1 MKKKITL
8 SMIAMLSILGI
19 AGCRK
24 TPSNT
29 PNSSTPSEKTPIT
42 LTKLEIANK
51 DELTGF
57 HYVDSEDATLRI
69 TVDEGKNVNDLIASK
84 DIKIASS
91 NDKVAMVLGQR
102 IVFKGV
108 GDVKIT
114 ITGGG
119 KEDSVSFYVGNPV
132 TLVPEDTAVGKA
144 GTMKVAVESEKNG
157 SDAALYDWS
166 SSDETKATV
175 DATGLVT
182 GVAVGEV
189 TIFAKLKTNAKE
201 GAAITIKVEESVAQP
216 VAINTLAKS
225 TKSTTT
231 RGEIVAKYASGF
243 VIDDGTG
250 AIVVYQKTTL
260 AIGDVVKVTS
270 SEVSVHHNM
279 LELSGKVTVV
289 KVGYKVAKV
298 QDPVD
303 LTVDI
308 AKKFAT
314 SKDDGSD
321 SINLTKKYRWNG
333 VATKAGSYLCLN
345 LNGWNVPI
353 KPIGMDE
360 KAFPYTEGKYYAI
373 EGYWAGYS
381 SSFGGYVNMVITK
394 LEETAPEVTQVTLSA
409 SKDTM
414 EVETAKTF
422 TAAVLKS
429 AADKDANAVWSSSN
443 ESFATVDQTGK
454 VTAVAAGTATITCT
468 VGGGHADL
476 EITVI
481 NKLEVSPLS
490 GVTENKKLYKVRGLI
505 GAVSKKSFVITDGTA
520 SLRISVLDT
529 TLLTEH
535 KVGEFIEVLAAAN
548 IYNGQ
553 ISFYQVQTCDI
564 TFITENIPENQELTA
579 IDLTK
584 EIADGLVSTGDTPV
598 ASHKLY
604 KWTTMVVK
612 SGKYLTF
619 PVDGSSTV
627 IAATESDTA
636 NIKEGS
642 TYDVEGYFTGYNKK
656 NKVADF
662 IFTKVTKVI
671 KNEIVFAKDKATI
684 NLGEK
689 ADITFSWNLVKD
701 VDPKDAELS
710 FTSENE
716 GIATVA
722 RDGSVVS
729 VTAVAVGKTAIVG
742 TIKKADAVLAE
753 ARLEVEVVDPA
764 ASNSITIDSAGLG
777 LTNKYQDYTA
787 VIKDVNWTAYQV
799 SDYGDGIQMRD
810 GDKNDASIL
819 PSCVYNTTALPKAI
833 KNVVI
838 NFNAKTIGKY
848 NNTTKVVSVTT
859 GNAAIT
865 ASGTVALAESTEL
878 AVTYTPASTTDTFV
892 NVGHIKSKGTVYIN
906 SIVINFVD

>member
-1 MKKKITL
+1 
-8 SMIAMLSILGI
+8 MIAMLSILGI

-29 PNSSTPSEKTPIT
+29 PNPSTPSEKTPIT

-270 SEVSVHHNM
+270 SEVSVYHNM

-314 SKDDGSD
+314 SKDNGSD
-321 SINLTKKYRWNG
+321 SINLTKKYRWNA
-333 VATKAGSYLCLN
+333 VATKAGSHLCLN

-353 KPIGMDE
+353 QPTGMDE

-381 SSFGGYVNMVITK
+381 SSSGGYVNMVITK

-443 ESFATVDQTGK
+443 EAFATVDQTGK

-476 EITVI
+476 TITVI
-481 NKLEVSPLS
+481 NKLETSALS
-490 GVTENKKLYKVRGLI
+490 AVTEDKKLYKVRGLI
-505 GAVSKKSFVITDGTA
+505 GAVSKKSFVITDGAA
-520 SLRISVLDT
+520 SLRVSVLDT
-529 TLLTEH
+529 NLLTEH
-535 KVGEFIEVLAAAN
+535 KTGEFIEVLAAAN
-548 IYNGQ
+548 VCNGQ
-553 ISFYQVQTCDI
+553 VSFYQVQTCDI

-598 ASHKLY
+598 SSHKLY
-604 KWTTMVVK
+604 KWTTKVVK
-612 SGKYLTF
+612 SGKNLTF

-627 IAATESDTA
+627 IEATESDTA

-642 TYDVEGYFTGYNKK
+642 TYDVEGYFTGYNK
-656 NKVADF
+656 NKFADF
-662 IFTKVTKVI
+662 VFTKVTKVI
-671 KNEIVFAKDKATI
+671 KNEIVFAKDNTTI

-701 VDPKDAELS
+701 VDPKDVVLS
-710 FTSENE
+710 FTSENAE
-716 GIATVA
+716 IATA
-722 RDGSVVS
+722 TRDGSVVS

-742 TIKKADAVLAE
+742 TIKKAEAVLAE

-777 LTNKYQDYTA
+777 LANKYQDTTA
-787 VIKDVNWTAYQV
+787 VIKDVSWTAYQV

-810 GDKNDASIL
+810 GNKNDPSIL

-838 NFNAKTIGKY
+838 NFNAKTIGRY
-848 NNTTKVVSVTT
+848 NNTKVVSVTT
-859 GNAAIT
+859 GNEAIT

-878 AVTYTPASTTDTFV
+878 EVTYTPASTTDTFV
-892 NVGHIKSKGTVYIN
+892 NVGHIKSKGVVYIN